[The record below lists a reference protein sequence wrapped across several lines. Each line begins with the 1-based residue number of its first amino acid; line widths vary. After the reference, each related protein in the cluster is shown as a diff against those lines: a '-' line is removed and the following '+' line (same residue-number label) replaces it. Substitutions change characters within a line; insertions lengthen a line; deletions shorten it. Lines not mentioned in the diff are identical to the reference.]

1 VNQALLDKLVNAV
14 LYEGYILYPY
24 RPSIKNHQR
33 WTFGGLFPETW
44 NMVREG
50 FERSLAQTEC
60 LLETRPET
68 KLDVRIRFLHLTQR
82 TVGRLEQPIDQW
94 TEGIE
99 PPFVPVESL
108 QIGQTLHQAWQ
119 EATERD
125 VSLDGLPAV
134 GTLRRDF
141 AMPAHRELEP
151 LRNEA
156 GEMVGVLVRRQE
168 ALSGQ
173 VQLICESAGKDLS
186 KITVRVSN
194 RTPLNDPSM
203 NRDEAVL
210 RSFASTHVI
219 LVAHGGAFVS
229 AIDPPQQFK
238 PLADQCRNT
247 GLFPVL
253 VGDAGARDTML
264 ASPIILYDYP
274 QIAPE
279 SPGDL
284 FDSTEIDEILSLRVM
299 TLTDQEKQAVAGV
312 DERARR
318 LLARTDAMA
327 REQLASLHGTIR
339 GLRPVSR
346 WEPSPQK
353 REMERTLAAG
363 IELKPGDRV
372 VLHPKGK
379 ADIFDIA
386 LAGKTATIAGIEQDF
401 ENRIHV
407 AVTIDDDPGA
417 DMGQFGH
424 RFFFSL
430 EEVEP
435 LPSTPAGGSA

>member
-1 VNQALLDKLVNAV
+1 MNQALLDKLVNAV

-24 RPSIKNHQR
+24 RPSVKNHQR

-44 NMVREG
+44 NMVTEG
-50 FERSLAQTEC
+50 FERSVAQTEC
-60 LLETRPET
+60 LLETQPET
-68 KLDVRIRFLHLTQR
+68 KLDVRVRFLHLTQR
-82 TVGRLEQPIDQW
+82 TVGRLEQPIDQLP
-94 TEGIE
+94 EGVE
-99 PPFVPVESL
+99 PPYVPVESL
-108 QIGQTLHQAWQ
+108 QIGQTLHQTWQ

-125 VSLDGLPAV
+125 VFLADLPAV

-141 AMPAHRELEP
+141 NMPALRQLEP
-151 LRNEA
+151 LRDETGKIVA
-156 GEMVGVLVRRQE
+156 LLVRQQE
-168 ALSGQ
+168 AINGQ
-173 VQLICESAGKDLS
+173 IELACESAGNDLS
-186 KITVRVSN
+186 KISVRVWN
-194 RTPLNDPSM
+194 RTSLSDANM

-210 RSFASTHVI
+210 RSFASTHII
-219 LVAHGGAFVS
+219 LVARSGAFVS
-229 AIDPPQQFK
+229 AIDPPEQLK
-238 PLADQCRNT
+238 PLANTCRNT

-253 VGDAGARDTML
+253 VGDAGTRDTIL

-299 TLTDQEKQAVAGV
+299 TLTDQEKQAMAGV
-312 DERARR
+312 DDRARR
-318 LLARTDAMA
+318 LLARTDSLA

-339 GLRPVSR
+339 GLRPVPK
-346 WEPSPQK
+346 WEPSPEK
-353 REMERTLAAG
+353 RELERTLAAG

-372 VLHPKGK
+372 VLHPKAK
-379 ADIFDIA
+379 ADIFDIV

-401 ENRIHV
+401 ENRIHL

-417 DMGQFGH
+417 DMAQFGH

-435 LPSTPAGGSA
+435 LPSTPAEGSA